1 MKPQDK
7 PCQVEAWLEALGAPG
22 ADRDYQPGHTRVLA
36 LIQAAQEQGFT
47 FHQPKLR
54 IRVAGTNGKGS
65 TAHFLA
71 QALQNNGY
79 QVGLYTSPHILTF
92 HERIQVNG
100 KPVAQD
106 DLMRLMTLVMPLA
119 LDVKAS
125 YFETATVL
133 ALMYFSQR
141 KVDVEILEAGVGARF
156 DATTAVPADM
166 ALLASVG
173 LDHQA
178 WLGDS
183 LEAITRDKAYVFEGC
198 AIKLSMKQSPEVEKV
213 LDEVVQDVVYA
224 QAWDMPLT
232 MCGEHQRYNAGLAFA
247 ALQQMRLY
255 LPDLDMTKAEH
266 GIQHTQIPGRLEQVQ
281 HQGHTFIL
289 DAAHN
294 EHAIQALLPS
304 LKGMQRFDVI
314 FLATREDRDLSS
326 CVASLEAYAGKVVV
340 MTGQKPYIYQSITEA
355 LDTEV
360 VAYPQ
365 GRFLVLGSFLTLNE
379 TLSWFKA
386 ASKAGLK
393 V

>member
-71 QALQNNGY
+71 QALQDNGY

-100 KPVAQD
+100 KPVTQN

-119 LDVKAS
+119 LDVQAS

-166 ALLASVG
+166 ALLTPVG

-178 WLGDS
+178 WLGDT
-183 LEAITRDKAYVFEGC
+183 LEAIAYDKAYVFEGC
-198 AIKLSMKQSPEVEKV
+198 PTKLSTKQSLEVEQV
-213 LDEVVQDVVYA
+213 LDEVAQDMIYTP
-224 QAWDMPLT
+224 AWRMPLA
-232 MCGEHQRYNAGLAFA
+232 MLGEHQKHNAGLAFA
-247 ALQQMRLY
+247 ALQHMHTY
-255 LPDLDMTKAEH
+255 LPDLDITKAEH
-266 GIQHTQIPGRLEQVQ
+266 SIQHALIPGRLEDVQ

-294 EHAIQALLPS
+294 EHAIQALLPT
-304 LKGMQRFDVI
+304 LKDMQRFDVI
-314 FLATREDRDLSS
+314 FLATREDRDLSG
-326 CVASLEAYAGKVVV
+326 CVALLKSYTDKIVV
-340 MTGQKPYIYQSITEA
+340 MTGQKPYRYQSIKEA
-355 LDTEV
+355 LDKEV
-360 VAYPQ
+360 VTHQQ
-365 GRFLVLGSFLTLNE
+365 GYFLILGSFLTLNE
-379 TLSWFKA
+379 ALSWFQ
-386 ASKAGLK
+386 GG
-393 V
+393 